1 MTITTSGPEETTKTR
16 QTVPRIALANPKPIE
31 DVGLTLVQQ
40 LVSFKHKSSMHPLG
54 PGGAKRPKPKTPR
67 PKHSGPWILPTRT
80 AKQVT
85 AEPHASIPNPDWLDL
100 VSLSFWTIGVAS
112 HRAVFLNCNQQW
124 RLIVPNQN
132 LILCKQLWRCNP
144 TKIQSADPKLLFF
157 RRIGLASLIT

>member
-67 PKHSGPWILPTRT
+67 PKALRPM
-80 AKQVT
+80 
-85 AEPHASIPNPDWLDL
+85 DL
-100 VSLSFWTIGVAS
+100 
-112 HRAVFLNCNQQW
+112 
-124 RLIVPNQN
+124 
-132 LILCKQLWRCNP
+132 
-144 TKIQSADPKLLFF
+144 ADPDGETGHS
-157 RRIGLASLIT
+157 RAACIYSEP